1 MGKLFGTDGIR
12 GVVNDGL
19 DAMLGFRV
27 GMAAAQVMTREKG
40 GGQPRFTIG
49 KDTRIS
55 SDLLEGA
62 LIAGLCSAGA
72 DVLHLGVIPT
82 PAVAWIT
89 VDTKADAGIVISASH
104 NPFEHNGIKIFNGQ
118 GFKLSDE
125 LEGKIEEILLNDIAV
140 PLKTGGE
147 IGRVIYA
154 DEKESQDYIDHLVST
169 IGSELAGLHILVDC
183 ANGAASSTAA
193 RLFDRFPDLH
203 TDVIHADP
211 DGVNINNGCGST
223 HLDQLRAMVKAGGYD
238 LGIAFDGDAD
248 RCLMVDETGEE
259 IDGDQVIAA
268 CGLALKE
275 AGELVGGAIV
285 GTVMSNLG
293 LHRFCKEHGIGLF
306 CTSVGDRNVLGKME
320 GCGYVMGGEQSGH
333 TIFRRYATTGDGQLT
348 ALQFLD
354 LLCRSG
360 KKASE
365 LTKTSLEAVT
375 GATLVD
381 APNYLKLVSEVAGSD
396 DITTTGAYAGDG
408 SDLKMG
414 RATAAAHGDKAFAE
428 AVSLVQG
435 DVLVASSIDE
445 FQFADASSAGLVPV
459 PNSDAAFAEG
469 YAEGKALMSKSVNS
483 DMYSASMKEKAQS
496 TTPWI
501 ESMSAIESFVAGQKI
516 ADVKA
521 KGPDAVSGATLVD
534 TAGYV
539 DTAVAAA
546 KTA

>member
-19 DAMLGFRV
+19 DAMLAFRV

-183 ANGAASSTAA
+183 ANGAASATAA

-223 HLDQLRAMVKAGGYD
+223 HLDQLKAMVKAGGYD

-248 RCLMVDETGEE
+248 RCLACDEKGQE
-259 IDGDQVIAA
+259 IDGDKIIAL
-268 CGLALKE
+268 LAMNMKE
-275 AGELVGGAIV
+275 KGCLDGNTAVV
-285 GTVMSNLG
+285 TVMSNLG
-293 LHRFCKEHGIGLF
+293 FIKFMESQGIR
-306 CTSVGDRNVLGKME
+306 TEKTAVGDRYVLENMRE
-320 GCGYVMGGEQSGH
+320 NGYAIGGEQSGH
-333 TIFRRYATTGDGQLT
+333 VILLHHTTTGDGELT
-348 ALQFLD
+348 AGK
-354 LLCRSG
+354 LLKLLAKSG
-360 KKASE
+360 KKMSE
-365 LTKTSLEAVT
+365 LNGIYAQYPQVLVNVAANAAQKAAYKEDKVLADFIGNEQQKLMDMGRVLVRVSGTEPKIRVMVEGQDLEAIDLC
-375 GATLVD
+375 AKRIVD
-381 APNYLKLVSEVAGSD
+381 KINER
-396 DITTTGAYAGDG
+396 I
-408 SDLKMG
+408 
-414 RATAAAHGDKAFAE
+414 
-428 AVSLVQG
+428 
-435 DVLVASSIDE
+435 I
-445 FQFADASSAGLVPV
+445 
-459 PNSDAAFAEG
+459 EG
-469 YAEGKALMSKSVNS
+469 
-483 DMYSASMKEKAQS
+483 
-496 TTPWI
+496 
-501 ESMSAIESFVAGQKI
+501 
-516 ADVKA
+516 
-521 KGPDAVSGATLVD
+521 
-534 TAGYV
+534 
-539 DTAVAAA
+539 
-546 KTA
+546 